1 MGLKLKQQ
9 FITGCN
15 SSLFGILCSQIILL
29 FNSPSGAP
37 KVWVVS
43 GSALYLDSICSGAGT
58 HHIDGVHGLVGQRGH
73 RTRACGSVSSPVRR
87 GQVPQGEGCVVLHT
101 EGLCRGARG
110 RAVPGQQMGLW
121 LLFPGPSYL
130 TTSSLHEQLFRS
142 LHWDATRA
150 AIFLPFF
157 ALYTV

>member
-1 MGLKLKQQ
+1 MER
-9 FITGCN
+9 
-15 SSLFGILCSQIILL
+15 
-29 FNSPSGAP
+29 
-37 KVWVVS
+37 S
-43 GSALYLDSICSGAGT
+43 GSLAGVARERE
-58 HHIDGVHGLVGQRGH
+58 HVAGSAAQRGVAGFLGA
-73 RTRACGSVSSPVRR
+73 RAVLL
-87 GQVPQGEGCVVLHT
+87 LHT

-142 LHWDATRA
+142 LHWDGTRA